1 MQKQRLIIVIVG
13 IILGLIAVV
22 MVNVY
27 VNDMS
32 ADAKR
37 RAEKELEKIRRNQVA
52 VLVAKQDIP
61 IDTVLQSGMIETSI
75 LPREYVQPQVAASLD
90 NVSGMI
96 TIAPISRGEQ
106 ISFTKLSTSNQIV
119 KHRDLSSITPVGKR
133 AVSVSI
139 ENLNDVVDL
148 IKPGDNVDLI
158 AVLSLPRES
167 SEGKKVMEQ
176 TIVPAF
182 QNVLILAVGQE
193 TDPNLKPGGKVRKE
207 RVDQITVALG
217 PTEANILAFLQEQGK
232 IRISLRST
240 DDSHIEAVESTTW
253 QSVLEQIPALKEKEA
268 ESIDI
273 YRGLKK
279 EKITISK

>member
-13 IILGLIAVV
+13 VILGLIAVV

-27 VNDMS
+27 VNDIS
-32 ADAKR
+32 AEAR
-37 RAEKELEKIRRNQVA
+37 RKADKELEKMRRNQAV

-61 IDTVLQSGMIETSI
+61 VDTVIQSGMLETSI
-75 LPREYVQPQVAASLD
+75 VPREYVQPQVAASLD
-90 NVSGMI
+90 NVSDMV

-106 ISFTKLSTSNQIV
+106 ISFTKLSTSSQIV
-119 KHRDLSSITPVGKR
+119 KHRDLASVTPVGKR
-133 AVSVSI
+133 AVSVSA
-139 ENLNDVVDL
+139 ENLSDVVGL

-158 AVLSLPRES
+158 AVLSLAKEN

-193 TDPNLKPGGKVRKE
+193 TDTNLRPGKQKEKVN
-207 RVDQITVALG
+207 QITVALS

-232 IRISLRST
+232 IRISLRSS
-240 DDSHIEAVESTTW
+240 DDSRIETVESTTW

-279 EKITISK
+279 ERINISK

>member
-1 MQKQRLIIVIVG
+1 VQKQRLIIVIVG
-13 IILGLIAVV
+13 VILGLIAVV

-37 RAEKELEKIRRNQVA
+37 RAEKELEKIRRNQAV

-61 IDTVLQSGMIETSI
+61 VDTVIQSGMIETSI
-75 LPREYVQPQVAASLD
+75 VPREYVQPQVAASLD

-119 KHRDLSSITPVGKR
+119 KHRDLASVTPVGKR
-133 AVSVSI
+133 AVSVSA
-139 ENLNDVVDL
+139 ENISDVVGL

-158 AVLSLPRES
+158 AVLSLTREN
-167 SEGKKVMEQ
+167 SEGKKVIEQ

-193 TDPNLKPGGKVRKE
+193 TDSNLKPGKPQKE
-207 RVDQITVALG
+207 KVDQITVALG

-240 DDSHIEAVESTTW
+240 NDSLIETVETTTW

-279 EKITISK
+279 EKINISK

>member
-1 MQKQRLIIVIVG
+1 MQKQRLIIVIIGV
-13 IILGLIAVV
+13 ILGLVAVI

-27 VNDMS
+27 INDMA

-37 RAEKELEKIRRNQVA
+37 KAEKELEKIRRNQAV
-52 VLVAKQDIP
+52 VLVAQQDIP
-61 IDTVLQSGMIETSI
+61 VNTVIESGMLETSI
-75 LPREYVQPQVAASLD
+75 VPREYVQPQVAASLD

-96 TIAPISRGEQ
+96 TTAPISRGEQ
-106 ISFTKLSTSNQIV
+106 ISFTKLTTTSQVV
-119 KHRDLSSITPVGKR
+119 KHRDLSSVTPVGKR
-133 AVSVSI
+133 AVSVSADNI
-139 ENLNDVVDL
+139 DDVVGL

-158 AVLSLPRES
+158 AVLSMAKVN

-182 QNVLILAVGQE
+182 QNVLILAVGHE
-193 TDPNLKPGGKVRKE
+193 TDTSTKTGGVQKE
-207 RVDQITVALG
+207 KANQITVALG

-232 IRISLRST
+232 IRISLRSSEDT
-240 DDSHIEAVESTTW
+240 HIEAVETTTW

-273 YRGLKK
+273 YRGLNK
-279 EKITISK
+279 EKINISK

>member
-13 IILGLIAVV
+13 VILGLIAVV

-27 VNDMS
+27 VNDIS

-37 RAEKELEKIRRNQVA
+37 KAEKEVDKMRRNQAV

-61 IDTVLQSGMIETSI
+61 VDTVIQSGMIETSI
-75 LPREYVQPQVAASLD
+75 VPREYVQPQVAASLD
-90 NVSGMI
+90 NVSGMT

-106 ISFTKLSTSNQIV
+106 ISFTKLSTSSQIQQ
-119 KHRDLSSITPVGKR
+119 RDLASITPVGKR
-133 AVSVSI
+133 AVGVSA
-139 ENLNDVVDL
+139 ENLSDIIGL
-148 IKPGDNVDLI
+148 IRPGDNVDLI
-158 AVLSLPRES
+158 AVLSLPKEG

-193 TDPNLKPGGKVRKE
+193 TDPNFKPGKSQKGRT
-207 RVDQITVALG
+207 DQVTIALS

-232 IRISLRST
+232 IRISLRSM
-240 DDSHIEAVESTTW
+240 DDSQIETVEPTTW
-253 QSVLEQIPALKEKEA
+253 QSVLEQIPALKGKQED
-268 ESIDI
+268 SIDI